1 MYFKKILSLRSE
13 QTSIQAIS
21 TFKFNI
27 SDLDSDLIALVQNPF
42 ISEGAS
48 GIFLSLNS
56 VVSSDKS

>member
-1 MYFKKILSLRSE
+1 MLSLRSE

-27 SDLDSDLIALVQNPF
+27 SDLDSDLIAVVQNPF

-56 VVSSDKS
+56 VMSSDKS